1 MLKSRRCKIGRYI
14 NGDID
19 HKLWFAV
26 QDSDAAD
33 RFGVTG
39 HQPQELYYY
48 FDEESLPGIYQE
60 LSNIATNLGSNLIL
74 LHKFF
79 EENDSYSDEKLAEY
93 LKVDQDEAKNLLSE
107 YADYELGLK
116 IAKAVQTTGQ
126 CEFTAEL

>member
-1 MLKSRRCKIGRYI
+1 MGRYY
-14 NGDID
+14 NGSIEG
-19 HKLWFAV
+19 KFWPTV
-26 QDSDAAD
+26 QNSDAAD

-39 HQPQELYYY
+39 VQPEELYYY
-48 FDEESLPGIYQE
+48 FDIDSLPEIYQE

-79 EENDSYSDEKLAEY
+79 EENDSYSDEKVAEY
-93 LKVDQDEAKNLLSE
+93 LNVEPGCIQNILKD

-116 IAKAVQTTGQ
+116 IAEAVRTTGQ

>member
-1 MLKSRRCKIGRYI
+1 MKEQTMGRWYS
-14 NGDID
+14 GDVEG
-19 HKLWFAV
+19 KFWFGI

-39 HQPQELYYY
+39 HQPQELYYH
-48 FDEESLPGIYQE
+48 FDIESLPEIYQE
-60 LSNIATNLGSNLIL
+60 LSNIAKSLGSNLIL

-93 LKVDQDEAKNLLSE
+93 LNVDLGVTKQLLSE
-107 YADYELGLK
+107 YADYELGLEIMK
-116 IAKAVQTTGQ
+116 SVQTTGQ

>member
-1 MLKSRRCKIGRYI
+1 MLKSRRCNIGRYI

-26 QDSDAAD
+26 QSSDAAD
-33 RFGVTG
+33 RFGVIG

-48 FDEESLPGIYQE
+48 FDQESLPNIYQE
-60 LSNIATNLGSNLIL
+60 LKDIRDKLGSNLIL

-79 EENDSYSDEKLAEY
+79 EENDSYSDEKVAEY
-93 LKVDQDEAKNLLSE
+93 LKVHPDAIQKILKD

-116 IAKAVQTTGQ
+116 IAEAVRTTGQ

>member
-14 NGDID
+14 SGDID
-19 HKLWFAV
+19 HKLWFAI

-39 HQPQELYYY
+39 HQPEELYYH
-48 FDEESLPGIYQE
+48 FDIESLPEIYQE
-60 LSNIATNLGSNLIL
+60 LSNIAKSLGSNLIL

-79 EENDSYSDEKLAEY
+79 ADNTGYTDEKVAEY
-93 LKVDQDEAKNLLSE
+93 LNVELDIAKKLLKD
-107 YADYELGLK
+107 YADFELGLK
-116 IAKAVQTTGQ
+116 IAEAVRTTGQ

>member
-1 MLKSRRCKIGRYI
+1 MGRDYSGSI
-14 NGDID
+14 NGRF
-19 HKLWFAV
+19 WATV
-26 QDSDAAD
+26 QNSDAAD

-39 HQPQELYYY
+39 HQPQELYYH

-79 EENDSYSDEKLAEY
+79 EENDSYSDEKVAEY
-93 LKVDQDEAKNLLSE
+93 LNVEPGGIQNILKD

-116 IAKAVQTTGQ
+116 IAEAVQTTGQ
-126 CEFTAEL
+126 CEFTAEF